1 MYPNIYCLSLD
12 HQKYQTTKRKELNL
26 GSPCSPPR
34 EPVLKLIES
43 LRCRGDS
50 WGPGPILERWT
61 RSQPWRGWA
70 AVESNDIYIYIH
82 IFIYLYDIY
91 IYIYI
96 YICKSLSIF
105 TYMHISIYIIY
116 MHISIYRSIYIYIYI
131 SLCIYIYIYRYEL
144 FSVNIAENHTIG
156 LLHKTCFKYREPC
169 IHD

>member
-50 WGPGPILERWT
+50 WGLGRFWKDGPVPNPGVAGQLWN
-61 RSQPWRGWA
+61 QM
-70 AVESNDIYIYIH
+70 IYIYIH

-91 IYIYI
+91 IYMQISIYI
-96 YICKSLSIF
+96 YIYAYIYLYNIYAYIYLSI
-105 TYMHISIYIIY
+105 YL
-116 MHISIYRSIYIYIYI
+116 YIYIYI
-131 SLCIYIYIYRYEL
+131 SLCIYIYRYEL